1 MVEADDRLQG
11 IEAPGLDGR
20 GLTAVRYSAFADD
33 LMLYARSYTELS
45 VIRELMDTFE
55 LASGAQRNRGKTV
68 GLRAGS
74 LHGVAPPVDTVPP
87 ELLVCFRAPRWAG
100 CATEVTTGP

>member
-55 LASGAQRNRGKTV
+55 LEWRAKELGRKT
-68 GLRAGS
+68 AGS

>member
-1 MVEADDRLQG
+1 MDDRLQG

-55 LASGAQRNRGKTV
+55 QKLASGAQRNWGARLPAASTASPPP
-68 GLRAGS
+68 RR
-74 LHGVAPPVDTVPP
+74 HCAP
-87 ELLVCFRAPRWAG
+87 
-100 CATEVTTGP
+100 

>member
-1 MVEADDRLQG
+1 MVEADDRRLQG

-45 VIRELMDTFE
+45 VITELMDTFE
-55 LASGAQRNRGKTV
+55 LASGAQRNWGARLPAASTASPPP
-68 GLRAGS
+68 RR
-74 LHGVAPPVDTVPP
+74 HCAP
-87 ELLVCFRAPRWAG
+87 
-100 CATEVTTGP
+100 

>member
-20 GLTAVRYSAFADD
+20 GLTTAVRYSAFADD

-55 LASGAQRNRGKTV
+55 LASGAQRNWGARLPAASTASPPPSTLCRLSCWYAFARRG
-68 GLRAGS
+68 GLG
-74 LHGVAPPVDTVPP
+74 VPP
-87 ELLVCFRAPRWAG
+87 K
-100 CATEVTTGP
+100 